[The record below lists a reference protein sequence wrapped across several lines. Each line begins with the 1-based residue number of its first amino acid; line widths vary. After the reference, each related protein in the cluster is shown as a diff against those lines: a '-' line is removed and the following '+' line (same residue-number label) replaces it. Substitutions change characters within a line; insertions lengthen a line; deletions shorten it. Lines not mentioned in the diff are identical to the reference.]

1 MPQKD
6 LNKKNMFQENQI
18 ILLFAADGFAIK
30 LRTIAW
36 KKKKNNRHP
45 TEQNL

>member
-1 MPQKD
+1 
-6 LNKKNMFQENQI
+6 MFQENQI

-36 KKKKNNRHP
+36 KKKK
-45 TEQNL
+45 EQQTSY